1 VLIFSKYIIQLNL
14 PVHDIAFA
22 IHYRKINTVLYCII
36 VAAYHI
42 YQFASIISNERQRTQ
57 QRRNGGGGG
66 RKEGRKET
74 SVELRWRLIVVT
86 QSLTPVF
93 PASRRGR
100 TASSARFRERVNR
113 VIAVHVRD

>member
-1 VLIFSKYIIQLNL
+1 MILHSPFIIAKLIQ
-14 PVHDIAFA
+14 
-22 IHYRKINTVLYCII
+22 YCIVLLSPPI
-36 VAAYHI
+36 T
-42 YQFASIISNERQRTQ
+42 SINSRLLSQTSGSERSSGGTV
-57 QRRNGGGGG
+57 GGGG